1 MAVVGRLASDG
12 WMDGEKVIK
21 SLCQYSTRSPLLLSP
36 LTLDGRSRVWGAVG
50 TRTIMW
56 IDGRRGGVECVC
68 EREMDGRGRFGQI
81 FSLPFFTGKRGVAV
95 AE

>member
-21 SLCQYSTRSPLLLSP
+21 SLCQYSTRSPLLLSPSP

-68 EREMDGRGRFGQI
+68 ERERWTVWANI
-81 FSLPFFTGKRGVAV
+81 
-95 AE
+95 

>member
-21 SLCQYSTRSPLLLSP
+21 SLCQYSAVPSLA
-36 LTLDGRSRVWGAVG
+36 LTTHSGRTQESSLGSSRDTDHNVDRWPTMSVCAK
-50 TRTIMW
+50 
-56 IDGRRGGVECVC
+56 GRG
-68 EREMDGRGRFGQI
+68 GRFGQI